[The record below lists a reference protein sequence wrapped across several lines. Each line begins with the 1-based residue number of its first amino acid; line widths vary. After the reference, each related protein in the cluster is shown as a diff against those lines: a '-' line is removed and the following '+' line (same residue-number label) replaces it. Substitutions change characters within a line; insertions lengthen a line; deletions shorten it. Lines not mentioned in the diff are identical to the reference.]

1 MQDGDVF
8 SNKANG
14 SWQSLYSQS
23 PIPDKGKFYYEIEFV
38 KWGHA
43 NRNLMIGISSANLR
57 PQVSSYGN
65 ADCISLYIA
74 NNNTASL
81 YERGGNFRVGSFGY
95 FEEGDRLVVKIN
107 MDTSVISWCFGGE
120 TIMMTRIGKDLKAKQ
135 LHIKV

>member
-1 MQDGDVF
+1 MVG
-8 SNKANG
+8 
-14 SWQSLYSQS
+14 
-23 PIPDKGKFYYEIEFV
+23 
-38 KWGHA
+38 
-43 NRNLMIGISSANLR
+43 IGSANLR
-57 PQVSSYGN
+57 SQVSSYGN
-65 ADCISLYIA
+65 TASISLYIA